1 MSDFLSLIF
10 ATALLNNIVL
20 VHVTG
25 VSALFAFST
34 QLRQALDLALVS
46 VVILGT
52 SIFLASLLDR
62 FLLKPLGLE
71 FLRLLCFLAISS
83 ALATLLA
90 TRIRQKLPVTA
101 RRGGACLLLAGAN
114 SAVIGGALILSESD
128 SSLIQSLAYS
138 LGYGLGFAL
147 LLIAFAAFRQR
158 LDSASVPA
166 MFRGPAV
173 ELISAGL
180 VALALSALSGAS

>member
-20 VHVTG
+20 VQVTG

-34 QLRQALDLALVS
+34 QLRQALDLALYS
-46 VVILGT
+46 VAIL
-52 SIFLASLLDR
+52 SSAIFLASLLDR
-62 FLLKPLGLE
+62 LVLVPLGLE
-71 FLRLLCFLAISS
+71 FLRLLGFLAISC
-83 ALATLLA
+83 ALSTVLA
-90 TRIRQKLPVTA
+90 MLIRQKLPITA
-101 RRGGACLLLAGAN
+101 RRAGVALLLAGAN
-114 SAVIGGALILSESD
+114 SAVIGGALILSETAA
-128 SSLIQSLAYS
+128 SLSQSLAYS

-147 LLIAFAAFRQR
+147 LLIVFAAFRQR
-158 LDSASVPA
+158 LSQARVPA

-180 VALALSALSGAS
+180 VALALTGLSGAN